1 MPVNCRTSGFSSS
14 KQTLLVFFS
23 HLSNMHCSIGLQIHY
38 NSTIQLMQLIGK
50 HMGTDKHTLSLGLS
64 GGNRNKICFWP
75 HTSAQTHRAP
85 SCSISCS
92 APHLLTT
99 ETGMGR
105 SRAAK
110 QGASLHGV
118 STSRPHARASR
129 QEQVLQAASQGQ
141 HDSTQVN
148 RAGIR
153 AAQRFLHTSHLGEQ
167 AHSWAQ
173 KCQGHIGALSW

>member
-50 HMGTDKHTLSLGLS
+50 HMGTDIHALSSGLS

-75 HTSAQTHRAP
+75 HTSAQTHWAP

-92 APHLLTT
+92 PLRRDGEEQSCKARSISARCQHITSPR
-99 ETGMGR
+99 EGQQAGAGPAGSITGP
-105 SRAAK
+105 A
-110 QGASLHGV
+110 
-118 STSRPHARASR
+118 
-129 QEQVLQAASQGQ
+129 
-141 HDSTQVN
+141 
-148 RAGIR
+148 
-153 AAQRFLHTSHLGEQ
+153 
-167 AHSWAQ
+167 
-173 KCQGHIGALSW
+173 

>member
-1 MPVNCRTSGFSSS
+1 MPVNCRTFGFSSP
-14 KQTLLVFFS
+14 KQALLVFFS

-50 HMGTDKHTLSLGLS
+50 HMGTDIHTLSLGLS

-99 ETGMGR
+99 ETGWGGAELQSKEHLCTVSAHHVPTRGPAGR
-105 SRAAK
+105 SRSCR
-110 QGASLHGV
+110 QH
-118 STSRPHARASR
+118 HRASM
-129 QEQVLQAASQGQ
+129 
-141 HDSTQVN
+141 T
-148 RAGIR
+148 
-153 AAQRFLHTSHLGEQ
+153 
-167 AHSWAQ
+167 
-173 KCQGHIGALSW
+173 ALK